1 VGIFQLITFTDERC
15 IVRVSHVPTTYLEQ
29 ENQVYEANQVRFNI
43 YTADSNEDGQLKNVF
58 PVPTS
63 LIVVKNEI
71 YDQNPR
77 GGE

>member
-1 VGIFQLITFTDERC
+1 M
-15 IVRVSHVPTTYLEQ
+15 
-29 ENQVYEANQVRFNI
+29 YEANQVRFNI

-71 YDQNPR
+71 QYMIRTLAGGRR
-77 GGE
+77 GGGAFRWGFKARRGWV

>member
-1 VGIFQLITFTDERC
+1 
-15 IVRVSHVPTTYLEQ
+15 
-29 ENQVYEANQVRFNI
+29 VYEANQVRFNI

-77 GGE
+77 RGGGIGWCSGGDLRRGEGVTHSFKMGRVCDSLL